1 MRSLLPVLSLLALL
15 SAHVRALTFNVNVR
29 QRAAN
34 VLAARANG
42 QNTVPVA
49 NTRNSEYI
57 ANITLGGRQI
67 PVLLDTGS
75 SDLWVT
81 GNVPNAN
88 DLGKSVSLS
97 YAVGRAAG
105 DVYTAPLQ
113 FANYAVQDQAFRKF
127 IFCAALKAREL
138 SGQQRPRL
146 DKNRFRAV
154 SSHPALPTVDKC
166 VSKSNSCSYLR
177 MVWPFRQMPGCDF
190 MLVQDTSSFSVDIK
204 SQGYEGLIGLG
215 PNTGSVIRDK
225 IDNASGDSVLD
236 RIFSQNTTSA
246 NYLTILLNREGDN
259 VTSPS
264 TGQLTISEVLPEYS
278 KITSMPKLQVTK
290 VHRLTDEDQH
300 WQVLTDVNGV
310 IGPDGQPIA
319 VDSIVPSA
327 PDGQLVVV
335 FDSGFTLPQVPRSMA
350 DAIYGRVQGA
360 EYNEANEVWTVPCD
374 QYIPLTFKFGGIEY
388 PIHPLDVSSGD
399 FNMVNSLGNPVCLG
413 TFQPITSAFSLL
425 GEYDVI
431 LGMAFMRNTYTLL
444 DYGNFME
451 NTASD
456 RGDPYV
462 QLLPVTD
469 TSAAKKEFIASRLNG
484 QDTTGDSLH
493 ALLPADQMQH
503 SPISKAEKKKQ
514 YEEMIL
520 SRWPYIFVGC
530 LAFVLIVAGLITWRC
545 CVHRRRR
552 REAKARNARLP
563 NTNAPPRSPA
573 AQTFS
578 FNRLEDG
585 ATPSNMEMRE
595 GKGYDHHSDYHSDYR
610 PSFAS
615 SRTRV

>member
-1 MRSLLPVLSLLALL
+1 MRSHLSVLSLLLSLL
-15 SAHVRALTFNVNVR
+15 AAHVRALTFNVNVR
-29 QRAAN
+29 QRAAA

-42 QNTVPVA
+42 QNAVPVA
-49 NTRNSEYI
+49 NTHNSEYI

-81 GNVPNAN
+81 GSVPNAK
-88 DLGKSVSLS
+88 DVGKSVSLS
-97 YAVGRAAG
+97 YAVGKAAG
-105 DVYTAPLQ
+105 DVYTATLE
-113 FANYAVQDQAFRKF
+113 FANYTVQDQAF
-127 IFCAALKAREL
+127 L
-138 SGQQRPRL
+138 
-146 DKNRFRAV
+146 
-154 SSHPALPTVDKC
+154 
-166 VSKSNSCSYLR
+166 
-177 MVWPFRQMPGCDF
+177 
-190 MLVQDTSSFSVDIK
+190 LVQDTSSFSVDIK

-225 IDNASGDSVLD
+225 LDSASGDSVLD
-236 RIFSQNTTSA
+236 RIFSQNTTSS
-246 NYLTILLNREGDN
+246 NFLTILLNREGDP
-259 VTSPS
+259 SSAS
-264 TGQLTISEVLPEYS
+264 TGQLTVSEVLPQYS
-278 KITSMPKLQVTK
+278 NITSMPKLPVTK
-290 VHRLTDEDQH
+290 VHKLTDEDQH

-310 IGPDGQPIA
+310 LGPDGQPIQ

-335 FDSGFTLPQVPRSMA
+335 FDSGFTLPQVPRAMA

-360 EYNEANEVWTVPCD
+360 EYNTASEVWTIPCD
-374 QYIPLTFKFGGIEY
+374 QLIPLTFKFGGVEY
-388 PIHPLDVSSGD
+388 PIHPLDVSSSD
-399 FNMVNSLGNPVCLG
+399 FNMVNSLGNPVCVG

-425 GEYDVI
+425 GEYDII
-431 LGMAFMRNTYTLL
+431 LGMAFLRNTYTLL

-469 TSAAKKEFIASRLNG
+469 VNQAHKDFVQVRLNG
-484 QDTTGDSLH
+484 VDTTGDSSH

-503 SPISKAEKKKQ
+503 SPISEAEKKKA

-530 LAFVLIVAGLITWRC
+530 LLFVLLVAGLITWRC
-545 CVHRRRR
+545 CVRRRKK
-552 REAKARNARLP
+552 REAKMANVRLP
-563 NTNAPPRSPA
+563 DTGSNAPRSPG
-573 AQTFS
+573 AQAISFS
-578 FNRLEDG
+578 RLEDG
-585 ATPSNMEMRE
+585 ALPDNMEMRE
-595 GKGYDHHSDYHSDYR
+595 SKGYDYRSDYR

>member
-15 SAHVRALTFNVNVR
+15 SAHARALTFNVNVR

-81 GNVPNAN
+81 GSVPNAN

-113 FANYAVQDQAFRKF
+113 FANYAVKDQAF
-127 IFCAALKAREL
+127 L
-138 SGQQRPRL
+138 
-146 DKNRFRAV
+146 
-154 SSHPALPTVDKC
+154 
-166 VSKSNSCSYLR
+166 
-177 MVWPFRQMPGCDF
+177 
-190 MLVQDTSSFSVDIK
+190 LVQDTSSFSVDIK

-259 VTSPS
+259 VTSPT
-264 TGQLTISEVLPEYS
+264 TGQLTISEVLPDYS

-310 IGPDGQPIA
+310 IGPDGQPIE

-335 FDSGFTLPQVPRSMA
+335 FDSGFTLPQVPRKMA

-374 QYIPLTFKFGGIEY
+374 QYIPLTFKFGGVEY

-425 GEYDVI
+425 GEYDII

-456 RGDPYV
+456 RGDPYI

-469 TSAAKKEFIASRLNG
+469 ASAAKKEFIASRLNG
-484 QDTTGDSLH
+484 QDTTGDSSH
-493 ALLPADQMQH
+493 ALLSSDQMQH

-530 LAFVLIVAGLITWRC
+530 LAFVIIVAGLITWRC
-545 CVHRRRR
+545 CVHRRKQ
-552 REAKARNARLP
+552 REAKARNMRLP
-563 NTNAPPRSPA
+563 NANPPPRSPA

-585 ATPSNMEMRE
+585 AMPSNMEMRE
-595 GKGYDHHSDYHSDYR
+595 SKGYDHHSEYRSSDYR